1 MRNNPSV
8 ALRELLPPTASDS
21 PEAGT
26 GQPGTEGTDSIE
38 LIEAAAPLTRRQAR
52 PRRRRRSPLA
62 VGFVIVAAAATGSV
76 AALMTSS
83 EDASTGA
90 YPSVPPVPPAPS
102 SAVDGPT
109 TSPAQAEAARSV
121 TSSPRLSGPGLVTQ
135 RAARASSDPGR
146 RPAGARRISDVPDR
160 PAAVIDWPT
169 LTYTLKAAD
178 GPMEPPSFPAAP
190 AGFAVTSSSTSTVTI
205 TRGRY
210 FTAVGKLPVRT
221 AAYDVCRRQRFFV
234 RWLAID
240 PAAVVAA
247 TLVDERVSTVQNRPV
262 HGSAGW
268 MSTFGCV
275 QPALRIAPSTLGPG
289 SATVIV
295 ETQVWQRR

>member
-1 MRNNPSV
+1 MRNNRPV
-8 ALRELLPPTASDS
+8 ALRELLPPTASES
-21 PEAGT
+21 PEALAAH
-26 GQPGTEGTDSIE
+26 PDTDSIE
-38 LIEAAAPLTRRQAR
+38 LTEPAPPLTRRQAR

-83 EDASTGA
+83 DEASTGA
-90 YPSVPPVPPAPS
+90 YPSVPPAPPAPR
-102 SAVDGPT
+102 SAAGGPT
-109 TSPAQAEAARSV
+109 TSPVHAARSV
-121 TSSPRLSGPGLVTQ
+121 TSSPRLSGPGLVSQ
-135 RAARASSDPGR
+135 RAAGASTDQTR
-146 RPAGARRISDVPDR
+146 RTASTRRISDVPDR
-160 PAAVIDWPT
+160 PSTVVDWPA

-178 GPMEPPSFPAAP
+178 GPMEPPAFPAAP
-190 AGFAVTSSSTSTVTI
+190 AGFVVSSSSSSTVTI

-210 FTAVGKLPVRT
+210 FTAVGRLPVRT

-234 RWLAID
+234 RWLAVD
-240 PAAVVAA
+240 PAAVIAA